1 MLFGRAMAASR
12 LLRVFPMYTRT
23 MAKILV
29 IEDST
34 LMKVYLRRCL
44 ETIGYE
50 VEDWTPMSAMEVPDK
65 ITSAAPDLII
75 TDYQMAGCNGA
86 TVARMVQKTN
96 SKIPVI
102 GVTASRDED
111 IVANL
116 NKFNVKRVLYKP
128 ITAEVLAENVKS
140 ALEEAAKG

>member
-1 MLFGRAMAASR
+1 
-12 LLRVFPMYTRT
+12 

-44 ETIGYE
+44 ETHGHE
-50 VEDWTPMSAMEVPDK
+50 VEDWTPLSAMEVPER
-65 ITSAAPDLII
+65 ITASNPDLVL

-96 SKIPVI
+96 PKLPVI
-102 GVTASRDED
+102 GLTANRDED

-116 NKFNVKRVLYKP
+116 RKFNVRRVLFKP
-128 ITAEVLAENVKS
+128 VDAGALGEAVRVV
-140 ALEEAAKG
+140 LEEAAQA

>member
-1 MLFGRAMAASR
+1 
-12 LLRVFPMYTRT
+12 

-44 ETIGYE
+44 ENQGHA
-50 VEDWTPMSAMEVPDK
+50 VEDWTPLSAMEVPDR
-65 ITSAAPDLII
+65 ITASNPDVVI

-96 SKIPVI
+96 PKIPVI
-102 GVTASRDED
+102 GLTANRDAD

-116 NKFNVKRVLYKP
+116 TKFNVRKVLFKP
-128 ITAEVLAENVKS
+128 IESEVLGEAVR
-140 ALEEAAKG
+140 AVLEDAAQG